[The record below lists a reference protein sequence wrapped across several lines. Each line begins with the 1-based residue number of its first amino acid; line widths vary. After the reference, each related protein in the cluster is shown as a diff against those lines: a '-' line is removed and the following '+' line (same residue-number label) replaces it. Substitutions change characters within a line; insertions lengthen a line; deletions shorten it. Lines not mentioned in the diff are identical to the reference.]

1 MHPVPNPIFTL
12 KENTQP
18 QLDNG
23 KTKKEITEKKK
34 RKREKKKKMTETDT
48 RAAPRGQVII

>member
-34 RKREKKKKMTETDT
+34 RKREKKKMSETDT
-48 RAAPRGQVII
+48 RAAPRGHIII